1 MRWGS
6 LRRYPKPPNRDG
18 LRAFGAH
25 NSLFL
30 SPSYYSSPNLSP
42 QFNIPRIANGS
53 KQPPDPTPSTLCAS
67 FPDLRDLNCMGPLT
81 YFPVI
86 RPLVRLEIVKKIF
99 FPIMPW
105 DTLMPMQKIRLQA
118 LWV

>member
-6 LRRYPKPPNRDG
+6 LRRYLKPPNRDG
-18 LRAFGAH
+18 LRSFGAH

-67 FPDLRDLNCMGPLT
+67 FLGPQLYGPPYLFFGNST
-81 YFPVI
+81 TGHPLG
-86 RPLVRLEIVKKIF
+86 RPFIYSLFR
-99 FPIMPW
+99 
-105 DTLMPMQKIRLQA
+105 
-118 LWV
+118 